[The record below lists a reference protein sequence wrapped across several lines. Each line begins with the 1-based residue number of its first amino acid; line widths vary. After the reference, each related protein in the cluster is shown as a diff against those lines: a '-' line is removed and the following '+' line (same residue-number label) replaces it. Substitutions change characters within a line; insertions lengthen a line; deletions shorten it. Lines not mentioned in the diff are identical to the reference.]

1 MRWASS
7 RPRKSAGANWATPEV
22 LSIDT
27 NILLYAQN
35 RNCPEH
41 QPARAFI
48 EQCVARDDVAICE
61 LVLVELYQLLRNPAV
76 LASPLNAPDAAAV
89 CRAWRNNPRW
99 ALIENA
105 PIMEKV
111 WHIAQRP
118 GIARRAVF
126 DARIALTLRHH
137 GVTEFATRNTA
148 DFQGFGFTHLQ
159 I

>member
-1 MRWASS
+1 L
-7 RPRKSAGANWATPEV
+7 

-35 RNCPEH
+35 RDCVEH
-41 QPARAFI
+41 QPARAFVG
-48 EQCVARDDVAICE
+48 QCVAREDVAICE

-76 LASPLNAPDAAAV
+76 LANPLNAPDAAAV
-89 CRAWRNNPRW
+89 CMAWRNNPSW

-105 PIMEKV
+105 PIMEKI
-111 WHIAQRP
+111 WSIAQRP
-118 GIARRAVF
+118 DIARRAVF

-148 DFQGFGFTHLQ
+148 DFQGFGFTHLINPIDNKDQ
-159 I
+159 AVHDA

>member
-1 MRWASS
+1 M
-7 RPRKSAGANWATPEV
+7 

-27 NILLYAQN
+27 NILLYAHN
-35 RNCPEH
+35 RDCAEH

-48 EQCVARDDVAICE
+48 DQWAARDDVAICE
-61 LVLVELYQLLRNPAV
+61 LVLMEFYQLLRNPAV
-76 LASPLNAPDAAAV
+76 LTTPLKAPDAAAV
-89 CRAWRNNPRW
+89 CLAWRNNPRW

-111 WHIAQRP
+111 WSIAQRP
-118 GIARRAVF
+118 GIARRALF

-148 DFQGFGFTHLQ
+148 DFEPYGFTQLINPIDNTNLAVHDSP
-159 I
+159 

>member
-1 MRWASS
+1 L
-7 RPRKSAGANWATPEV
+7 

-41 QPARAFI
+41 QQARAFI
-48 EQCVARDDVAICE
+48 EQCVAREDVAICE

-76 LASPLNAPDAAAV
+76 LASPLNAPNAASV
-89 CRAWRNNPRW
+89 CMAWRNNPRW

-105 PIMEKV
+105 PVMQKI

-137 GVTEFATRNTA
+137 GVTDFATRNIS
-148 DFQGFGFTHLQ
+148 DFEGFGFTHLINPIDNTNQ
-159 I
+159 AVHDTR